1 MTQENPFAELADHTI
16 VGNARISGAAQGAY
30 GVEMMRRLKGVL
42 EGEMQA
48 ANELSGKIHRLNQ
61 SLLGYTVA
69 MALMAAFQ
77 LGILLWEI
85 VNR

>member
-1 MTQENPFAELADHTI
+1 MC
-16 VGNARISGAAQGAY
+16 
-30 GVEMMRRLKGVL
+30 
-42 EGEMQA
+42 A
-48 ANELSGKIHRLNQ
+48 ANDLSGKIHRLNQ

-77 LGILLWEI
+77 LGILLCEI